1 VATEMGEKIPA
12 PETVGVVI
20 VSAGASTRMAGVDK
34 TLVEL
39 SGIPL
44 IVRTVD
50 VFETCDAVSSV
61 VLVVSREDLSDVA
74 EISHQRQWKKIVHVQ
89 VGGARRQDSV
99 WIGLKA
105 LPRCAW
111 VIVHDG
117 ARPLVT
123 HKTIKDGL
131 LAAKVTGAATA
142 AVPVTDTIKVVVDNG
157 RVVETLDR
165 RTLASVQ
172 TPQIFRYDLLYAAH
186 EKTLADV
193 TDDAS
198 MLEAQGIVVEIF
210 VVDRSNIKVTTRD
223 DLVIAEALLAARENV
238 P

>member
-1 VATEMGEKIPA
+1 
-12 PETVGVVI
+12 
-20 VSAGASTRMAGVDK
+20 
-34 TLVEL
+34 
-39 SGIPL
+39 
-44 IVRTVD
+44 
-50 VFETCDAVSSV
+50 
-61 VLVVSREDLSDVA
+61 
-74 EISHQRQWKKIVHVQ
+74 
-89 VGGARRQDSV
+89 
-99 WIGLKA
+99 
-105 LPRCAW
+105 
-111 VIVHDG
+111 
-117 ARPLVT
+117 LVT

-210 VVDRSNIKVTTRD
+210 VGDRSNIKVTTRD

>member
-157 RVVETLDR
+157 RVVETL
-165 RTLASVQ
+165 
-172 TPQIFRYDLLYAAH
+172 YAAH

-210 VVDRSNIKVTTRD
+210 VGDRSNIKVTTRD